1 MRRLPGVPLER
12 EQGVLG
18 DVVGDLDLLGN
29 GVTTCDSGLAGSK
42 GRTVDTLA
50 SSARVRL
57 EGIAGEPVGPL
68 ASGVLAV
75 WVDAAV
81 LTRDVGA
88 VECAGFEACFGGL
101 LLGLSWDVARCQ
113 EFVDELLVL
122 ADAVGEH
129 ASVVAVVVDAPFAA
143 TCQDTWPL
151 SAFNWSLTRR
161 RFDQGCKLLLGWFP
175 KRCQEC
181 CNQC

>member
-1 MRRLPGVPLER
+1 MRRLPGVPLEG
-12 EQGVLG
+12 QQSVLG

-29 GVTTCDSGLAGSK
+29 GVTACDSGLAGSQ
-42 GRTVDTLA
+42 GRAVDALA
-50 SSARVRL
+50 SSARVCL

-81 LTRDVGA
+81 LAGDIGA
-88 VECAGFEACFGGL
+88 VERAGFEACFGGL

-113 EFVDELLVL
+113 EFVDKLLVL

-129 ASVVAVVVDAPFAA
+129 ASVVAVVVDAPLPA
-143 TCQDTWPL
+143 
-151 SAFNWSLTRR
+151 
-161 RFDQGCKLLLGWFP
+161 
-175 KRCQEC
+175 EY
-181 CNQC
+181 

>member
-12 EQGVLG
+12 EQSVLG
-18 DVVGDLDLLGN
+18 DVVGDLDLLGDCVPA
-29 GVTTCDSGLAGSK
+29 GDSGLAGSQ
-42 GRTVDTLA
+42 GRAIDTLA

-57 EGIAGEPVGPL
+57 EGIAGEPVSSL
-68 ASGVLAV
+68 TSGVLAI

-81 LTRDVGA
+81 LAGDIGA
-88 VECAGFEACFGGL
+88 VERAGFETCFGGL

-129 ASVVAVVVDAPFAA
+129 ASVVAVVVDAPF
-143 TCQDTWPL
+143 
-151 SAFNWSLTRR
+151 SVGS
-161 RFDQGCKLLLGWFP
+161 
-175 KRCQEC
+175 
-181 CNQC
+181 